1 MKNKNKKPIIGI
13 LGGMGPQASACL
25 VNILVEMS
33 AKEFGAKNCD
43 EFPEII
49 LDSIPHPDFI
59 SSKKNSQIAV
69 KMLKE
74 RIKKMEK
81 MGVGVF
87 AIACNTAHIRLNHL
101 KNSSKI
107 EFVSIIDEIVR
118 EVIISGIKKVGLLV
132 SPTTLKSGLFQKAFK
147 KDLSAIRQ
155 ENVTIINPSKAQMR
169 RLEVV
174 YQACYCRR
182 KEEI

>member
-1 MKNKNKKPIIGI
+1 MKTKRVIGI
-13 LGGMGPQASACL
+13 LGGMGPQASAKL
-25 VNILVEMS
+25 VRLLVDLS
-33 AKEFGAKNCD
+33 AKEFGARNCD

-59 SSKKNSQIAV
+59 AEQQACLISNKRNSQIVV

-81 MGVGVF
+81 MGVSVF

-101 KNSSKI
+101 KNSSKT
-107 EFVSIIDEIVR
+107 EFISIVDEIAR
-118 EVIISGIKKVGLLV
+118 EVKNSGIKKVGLLV
-132 SPTTLKSGLFQKAFK
+132 SPTTLKAGLFQKAFR
-147 KDLSAIRQ
+147 KDLPVGSQ
-155 ENVTIINPSKAQMR
+155 ENVEIIHPSKAQMR

-174 YQACYCRR
+174 Y
-182 KEEI
+182 